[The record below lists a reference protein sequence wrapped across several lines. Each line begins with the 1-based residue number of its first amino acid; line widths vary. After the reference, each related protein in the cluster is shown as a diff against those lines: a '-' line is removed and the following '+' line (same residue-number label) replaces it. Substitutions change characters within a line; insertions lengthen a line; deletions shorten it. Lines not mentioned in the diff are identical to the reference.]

1 MSSKR
6 PNFFYHLHPPTLPA
20 RESRF
25 AYTFG
30 LGGISVFLSL
40 VLLATGILLTFAY
53 VPTPAE
59 AFKSIEILTYQAA
72 FGWLIR
78 NMHYWAAQA
87 LVIVAVLHMLRV
99 IFTGAYKAPRKTNYV
114 IGILLLALIVL
125 FNFTG
130 YVLRWDEGTSWA
142 LTVGTSLLKEIPL
155 IGNAVYQIIVGGLDI
170 GPATTIRFYAWH
182 VIGLTLIVVILIAWH
197 AFKVRRDGGISH
209 RSREPRIDRA
219 RLVTSE
225 TKAML
230 IVTALL
236 ILVSIVLPAPIGPV
250 ADLPTRSASVQAPWF
265 FLWVQFLLRS
275 LPAVWA
281 GVLIPIGAV
290 AILILIPYVID
301 RKLDGVGEWFNRSG
315 RIAQVISIL
324 MIIGIFLLSII
335 ELGA

>member
-20 RESRF
+20 RESSF
-25 AYTFG
+25 TYTFG

-40 VLLATGILLTFAY
+40 VLLATGILLTFVY
-53 VPTPAE
+53 VPTPDE
-59 AFKSIEILTYQAA
+59 AFKSIEILTYQVA

-87 LVIVAVLHMLRV
+87 LVIVAVLHMLRIV
-99 IFTGAYKAPRKTNYV
+99 FTGAYKAPRKTNYV

-155 IGNAVYQIIVGGLDI
+155 IGNAVYQIIVGGSDV
-170 GPATTIRFYAWH
+170 GATTTIRFYAWH
-182 VIGLTLIVVILIAWH
+182 VIGLTLIILILIAWH
-197 AFKVRRDGGISH
+197 IFKVRRDGGISH
-209 RSREPRIDRA
+209 RAREPRIDRA
-219 RLVTSE
+219 RLVTIE

-230 IVTALL
+230 IVGALL
-236 ILVSIVLPAPIGPV
+236 IFISIVLPAPIGPV
-250 ADLPTRSASVQAPWF
+250 ADLPIRSGGVQAPWF
-265 FLWVQFLLRS
+265 FLWIQFLLRS

-281 GVLIPIGAV
+281 GVLIPIGCL
-290 AILILIPYVID
+290 AILIVIPYLID

-324 MIIGIFLLSII
+324 MIAGIVLLSII
-335 ELGA
+335 ELSA